1 MYFVGIDCSKYKH
14 DCFIAT
20 ETGAVIKD
28 TFTFDNSGTG
38 FAQFFSVLD
47 ELNCPKTQIKIGFE
61 STSHY
66 MIPLMKHLSV
76 KGYEFILLNPVIVS
90 RFRKSTTLRRVKTDK
105 VDAKTIAQVLASYDF
120 ESYQMQVYHFPEL
133 KSLTRFR
140 DRLIKQRSYY
150 LVMLTNVLDEVF
162 PEFKGFFDDSL
173 KSKTAFYL
181 LDTYKIPSRL
191 ANMNSNSFSK
201 LKTVSRGKFSYAKF
215 IKIKELAKNTI
226 GSSSDADELEISSL
240 LNIYKLI
247 NDEICRVESKI
258 EEINLKKYASNSYEE
273 VDQTSM
279 DKRLEKIYL
288 EELEQNIKAKFEDNE
303 ITIIK
308 CTIDAEL
315 DTSKKNAGI
324 HLIKIKIKDPKNDE
338 LINKIKQE
346 ILEEYEI
353 SEEKLN
359 IILS

>member
-1 MYFVGIDCSKYKH
+1 MIDFLSSWAEQIVLAVI
-14 DCFIAT
+14 IAT
-20 ETGAVIKD
+20 IIELILPNSKNKKYVQMVIGIYVLFNIISPVIKNKD
-28 TFTFDNSGTG
+28 ILTF
-38 FAQFFSVLD
+38 
-47 ELNCPKTQIKIGFE
+47 
-61 STSHY
+61 
-66 MIPLMKHLSV
+66 
-76 KGYEFILLNPVIVS
+76 
-90 RFRKSTTLRRVKTDK
+90 
-105 VDAKTIAQVLASYDF
+105 
-120 ESYQMQVYHFPEL
+120 
-133 KSLTRFR
+133 
-140 DRLIKQRSYY
+140 
-150 LVMLTNVLDEVF
+150 
-162 PEFKGFFDDSL
+162 
-173 KSKTAFYL
+173 
-181 LDTYKIPSRL
+181 
-191 ANMNSNSFSK
+191 
-201 LKTVSRGKFSYAKF
+201 
-215 IKIKELAKNTI
+215 
-226 GSSSDADELEISSL
+226 
-240 LNIYKLI
+240 
-247 NDEICRVESKI
+247 
-258 EEINLKKYASNSYEE
+258 EEINLEKYASNSYEE